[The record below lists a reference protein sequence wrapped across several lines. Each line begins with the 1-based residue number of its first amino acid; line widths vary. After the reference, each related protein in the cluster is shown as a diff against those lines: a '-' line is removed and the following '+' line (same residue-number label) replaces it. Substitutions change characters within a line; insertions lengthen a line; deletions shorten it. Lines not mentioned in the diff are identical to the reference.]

1 MEIVVTHNSMDFDA
15 LAAQF
20 GITRL
25 YPAAKI
31 VLGLPLVG
39 NVREF
44 LTLYRSSLPIVQSK
58 YLDLNKVSR
67 IFVVDCQHIERLDET
82 LRRHLTSSKE
92 LPEIILIDHH
102 KKDPEGL
109 SKLASANSMVQAV
122 GAATTLVVDQMR
134 KRKMKL
140 TPFEATL
147 LALGIYEDT
156 GCLTY
161 SGTTELD
168 AKCIAYLL
176 KQGVDLEQVNS
187 YIRPKLTEE
196 QVHLLEELV
205 KNAKVSWMEGAQVIL
220 SSTKTDTFI
229 DGLAGLTRKL
239 LEIMSCDAVFCA
251 VHMKDRIHLVG
262 RSDSHS
268 IDVQTVVRRF
278 GGDGHPGAG
287 SAVVRGRELR
297 AVLSEVK
304 AIIAERVKPE
314 SIAQD
319 IMTTPV
325 RTIRPSSSMDE
336 ASRLMIRYAQDGL
349 IVAEGDEVVGVV
361 SRRDIDQAIH
371 HRLGHAPVQGFM
383 SRPVISVAP
392 GTGLSEIQHIMVR
405 EDIGRLPVLDEDNHL
420 IGVVSRKNV
429 LKTLY
434 GDYAGTEEGANYGES
449 EETIEHFLPK
459 SKSKDR
465 NRVFKDQLATLSLST
480 QWLCKQVGEVAAH
493 NNMVAYAVGGFV
505 RDLFLHRDNF
515 DLDFVVEGNAIE
527 MADRL
532 EREYPSRFEVVAR
545 HERFQTAT
553 LTFRAERIRE
563 VDLSTARTE
572 YYDFP
577 AALPT
582 VEPSM
587 LEHDLSRRDFTIN
600 SLAICLNPGRYGEL
614 VDPYDGL
621 EDLKRKTIRIL
632 HPFSF
637 IEDPTRILRAA
648 RFGARL
654 GFHLEPKS
662 KERARRAMLMGIF
675 DELGGVRI
683 RDEIRMILESEHRLT
698 ALDLLEELGGC
709 LRFLDSTISY
719 GLRTK
724 TLIRRAERLL
734 TRYPVSDAWIVYLGL
749 LIADVSP
756 ERMPDLLDRLHLANS
771 EKRTIA
777 KGLSLTQDES
787 LDNLFLPRSEVYHK
801 LKGKTIETLAIAACL
816 APPMTSVR
824 RMINLYLKDLIHIKN
839 KLTGYDLVSMG
850 VDEGPAIGQV
860 LGELLDRR
868 LDGTIDSE
876 DGEREFVLNRVHQL
890 PANPSQT

>member
-25 YPAAKI
+25 FPAAKI

-44 LTLYRSSLPIVQSK
+44 LALYRSSLPIVQSK
-58 YLDLNKVSR
+58 YIDLNRVTR
-67 IFVVDCQHIERLDET
+67 IFVVDCQHIERLDDT
-82 LRRHLTSSKE
+82 LRRHLSSTKE
-92 LPEIILIDHH
+92 PPEIVLIDHH

-109 SKLASANSMVQAV
+109 SKIASSSSMVQAV
-122 GAATTLVVDQMR
+122 GAATTLVVDEMR

-161 SGTTELD
+161 GGTTELD
-168 AKCIAYLL
+168 AKCVAYLL

-187 YIRPKLTEE
+187 YIRPKLSEE

-205 KNAKVSWMEGAQVIL
+205 KNAEVSWMEGAQVIL

-229 DGLAGLTRKL
+229 EGLAGLTRKL
-239 LEIMSCDAVFCA
+239 LEIMSCDATFCA

-262 RSDSHS
+262 RSDSHA
-268 IDVQTVVRRF
+268 IDVRTVVRKF

-297 AVLSEVK
+297 SVLSEVK
-304 AIIAERVKPE
+304 KIIADRVKPE
-314 SIAQD
+314 STAQD

-349 IVAEGDEVVGVV
+349 VVAEGDEVVGVV

-383 SRPVISVAP
+383 SRPVISIGANAR
-392 GTGLSEIQHIMVR
+392 LSEIQHIMVR
-405 EDIGRLPVLDEDNHL
+405 EDIGRLPVLDEDTHL
-420 IGVVSRKNV
+420 IGLVSRKNV

-434 GDYAGTEEGANYGES
+434 GDSAGSEEGANFGES

-459 SKSKDR
+459 SRPKAKQ
-465 NRVFKDQLATLSLST
+465 RVFKDQMETLSLST
-480 QWLCKQVGEVAAH
+480 QWLCKEIGEVAAH
-493 NNMVAYAVGGFV
+493 NSMVAYAVGGFV
-505 RDLFLHRDNF
+505 RDLFLHRNNF
-515 DLDFVVEGNAIE
+515 DLDFVVEGNAID
-527 MADRL
+527 MADKL
-532 EREYPSRFEVVAR
+532 ESEYPSRFEVVAR

-553 LTFRAERIRE
+553 LKFRAERDRE

-572 YYDFP
+572 YYEFP

-621 EDLKRKTIRIL
+621 EDLKRKTLRIL

-648 RFGARL
+648 KFGARL
-654 GFHLEPKS
+654 GFGLEPKS
-662 KERARRAMLMGIF
+662 KERARRAILMGIF
-675 DELGGVRI
+675 DDLGGVRI
-683 RDEIRMILESEHRLT
+683 RDEIRMILESEHRLV
-698 ALDLLEELGGC
+698 ALDMLEELGGC
-709 LRFLDSTISY
+709 LRFLDSALSY

-724 TLIRRAERLL
+724 TLVRRAERLL
-734 TRYPVSDAWIVYLGL
+734 ARYPVNEEWIVYLGL
-749 LIADVSP
+749 LVADVST
-756 ERMPDLLDRLHLANS
+756 ERVPDLLDRLHLANN
-771 EKRTIA
+771 EKRAIS
-777 KGLSLTQDES
+777 KGLSLVMEEN
-787 LDNLFLPRSEVYHK
+787 LDHPHIPRSEVYHK
-801 LKGKTIETLAIAACL
+801 LHGKTIETLAIAACI
-816 APPMTSVR
+816 APPMTNIR
-824 RMINLYLKDLIHIKN
+824 RMINLYLKDLMHIKN
-839 KLTGYDLVSMG
+839 KLTGHDLVSMG
-850 VDEGPAIGQV
+850 VAEGPIIGEV
-860 LGELLDRR
+860 LGELLDQR
-868 LDGTIDSE
+868 LDGTIHSE
-876 DGEREFVLNRVHQL
+876 DGERQFVLDRLKLQQ
-890 PANPSQT
+890 PS